1 MSLAI
6 LWNEVGSLSTNLTIS
21 KMTLHVLLIG
31 GKHFGET
38 RVVGPIHPYLIRP
51 QLRVFEKI
59 GGWDTTLDLVI

>member
-21 KMTLHVLLIG
+21 KMTHVLLIG

-38 RVVGPIHPYLIRP
+38 RVVGPIHPYFIRP

-59 GGWDTTLDLVI
+59 GGWDTALDLVI